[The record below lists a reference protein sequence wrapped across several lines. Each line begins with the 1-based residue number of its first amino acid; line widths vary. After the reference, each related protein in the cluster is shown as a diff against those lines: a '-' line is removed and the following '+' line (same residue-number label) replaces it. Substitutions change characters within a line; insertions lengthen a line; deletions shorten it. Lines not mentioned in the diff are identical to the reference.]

1 MHRMTGRQIKQFA
14 LLSVVAVSLL
24 GTASAE
30 AAKCK
35 YSQDTVDNITGETVR
50 STRWKAF
57 RFWANDLGAT
67 ATIAV
72 TARGDKRTL
81 ALIIKA
87 APVIKTKRPTKQDLD
102 NFLTVAAGANLL
114 LLLPDDS
121 ILELHATTAML
132 GDADFTLSEDT
143 VHYSITSTNIT
154 VHYELDT
161 AAVAALTAQGV
172 NDMRA
177 STTSGDIDFTSGRKP
192 SKAIQEALGCLQ

>member
-1 MHRMTGRQIKQFA
+1 MTGRPMKNFA
-14 LLSVVAVSLL
+14 LLSVVTVSLL

-35 YSQDTVDNITGETVR
+35 YSQDAVDKITGETVR

-67 ATIAV
+67 AAISV

-87 APVIKTKRPTKQDLD
+87 APVITTKRPTKQDLD
-102 NFLTVAAGANLL
+102 NFLVVEEGANLL

-121 ILELHATTAML
+121 ILELHATTAIR

-143 VHYSITSTNIT
+143 VHYSITSTEI
-154 VHYELDT
+154 VIQYELDA

-177 STTSGDIDFTSGRKP
+177 TTTSGEIDFTSGRKP
-192 SKAIQEALGCLQ
+192 AKAIQEALGCLQ